1 MTTEMLMIDQ
11 SHIDSFLVYE
21 SEPNVFNIDADAFHI
36 NVAPFPNEIPT
47 LLGNE
52 KPFVFV
58 NITMPDVDDH
68 QLAAMYKQIDSPLI
82 LYVY

>member
-1 MTTEMLMIDQ
+1 MIDQ

>member
-1 MTTEMLMIDQ
+1 MIDQ

-68 QLAAMYKQIDSPLI
+68 QLAAMYKQTDSPLI
-82 LYVY
+82 LYIY

>member
-1 MTTEMLMIDQ
+1 MIDQ

-21 SEPNVFNIDADAFHI
+21 SEPNVFHIDADAFHI
-36 NVAPFPNEIPT
+36 NVAPFPDEIPT
-47 LLGNE
+47 QLGNE
-52 KPFVFV
+52 KSFVFV
-58 NITMPDVDDH
+58 DITMPDVDDH

>member
-1 MTTEMLMIDQ
+1 MIDQ
-11 SHIDSFLVYE
+11 SHVDTFLAYE
-21 SEPNVFNIDADAFHI
+21 SEPNVFHIDADAFHI
-36 NVAPFPNEIPT
+36 EVAPFPNEIPT

-58 NITMPDVDDH
+58 DITMPDPDDH
-68 QLAAMYKQIDSPLI
+68 QLAAQYQQTDSPLI